1 MPGYIIGRNELV
13 TSSEALISGSNAL
26 ALNIV
31 LGSEPTPGKRPM
43 MVLDLRD
50 VARVQVNALDEEK
63 VVLGAGESKGYL
75 LDGGSSVKGVE
86 FDDAKDIVKKAFP
99 GAVADG
105 KLELGGGVER
115 AGLVIESSETV
126 EAFGEMGGYEGMVKD
141 VVGQYLELLG
151 KE

>member
-1 MPGYIIGRNELV
+1 
-13 TSSEALISGSNAL
+13 
-26 ALNIV
+26 
-31 LGSEPTPGKRPM
+31 